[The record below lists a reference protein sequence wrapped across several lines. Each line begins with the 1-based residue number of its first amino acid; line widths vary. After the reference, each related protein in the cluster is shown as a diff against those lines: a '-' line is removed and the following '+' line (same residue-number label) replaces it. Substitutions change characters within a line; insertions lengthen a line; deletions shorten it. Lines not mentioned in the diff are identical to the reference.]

1 MQEPIHAVM
10 QSNELNSKNDNT
22 YTKPQ
27 KTFCQHGEVDKTKH
41 YYIAPTKWIK
51 EKVLCDLIQR
61 RNWINFISPKQSGKT
76 TMIRELVE
84 HLNCYKIVYVDM
96 HNIFTFNQLA
106 QEVLEQLHAM
116 NICMFADMQNTRYNF
131 WIFLFQKHIAKPSIP
146 EGIEVLLILDGFDNI
161 RNNKNASEILDGLR
175 CMREDFHRTPHALT
189 CVALSTRYV
198 YHHEI
203 NKDKTKSPFYFSES
217 MIVPYWSLDEVK
229 ELINAFAEDA
239 NVSISDLVAT
249 SIFEKTDGAQGLTT
263 IYAHE
268 LARFTDEQKQCPTIA
283 AWRNHIN
290 TPEFYEKLI
299 DFADHKD
306 IVDLLDNYDVLCDLF
321 YGLISHDI
329 LADNRLIRN
338 YEYWASP
345 LIVEIIREHFAS
357 RFEFPKSQVP
367 IYKNKVD
374 FLLLMNE
381 VVSNMMPFDFFKQK
395 TQGSNKSYF
404 DWNVEVYKN
413 AVRAALKRCLP
424 DARM

>member
-1 MQEPIHAVM
+1 
-10 QSNELNSKNDNT
+10 
-22 YTKPQ
+22 
-27 KTFCQHGEVDKTKH
+27 
-41 YYIAPTKWIK
+41 
-51 EKVLCDLIQR
+51 
-61 RNWINFISPKQSGKT
+61 
-76 TMIRELVE
+76 MIRELVE
-84 HLNCYKIVYVDM
+84 YLDSYKIVYVDM

-131 WIFLFQKHIAKPSIP
+131 WRFLFQKHIAKPSIP
-146 EGIEVLLILDGFDNI
+146 EGIEILLIFDGFDNI

-189 CVALSTRYV
+189 RVALSTRYV

-203 NKDKTKSPFYFSES
+203 NKDKEKSPFYVSES

-263 IYAHE
+263 FYAHE
-268 LARFTDEQKQCPTIA
+268 LARLTDEQKQCPTIA

-290 TPEFYEKLI
+290 TPEFYETLV

-306 IVDLLDNYDVLCDLF
+306 IVDLLDNYDVLCDLS
-321 YGLISHDI
+321 YSITRHDF
-329 LADNRLIRN
+329 LTDNRLIRN

-367 IYKNKVD
+367 IYNNRVD
-374 FLLLMNE
+374 FLLLMKE

-395 TQGSNKSYF
+395 TQGSNKSCF